1 MYWLRLPSQAS
12 IDKFIPKSK
21 FFEKAVVNT
30 KLKDEFT
37 RNIQRITRK
46 YKLSD
51 TTIGIPKTET
61 IEEIQIFE
69 IQLRQKIISKNI
81 LKLID
86 KAIPYP
92 ILYVL
97 VYQDDVAYAI
107 SYQDTVARNY
117 YISDW
122 NQDISFDFNGI
133 NLEKVYQNT
142 ITSFIT
148 KQDASDQDFETTVTR
163 DAQIKSLTIEIQ
175 VLQNKVKNQ
184 KQFNKKVE
192 LNKILLHKQQA
203 LQKLSS

>member
-163 DAQIKSLTIEIQ
+163 DAQIKSLIIEIQ
-175 VLQNKVKNQ
+175 ALQNKVKNQ

>member
-1 MYWLRLPSQAS
+1 
-12 IDKFIPKSK
+12 
-21 FFEKAVVNT
+21 
-30 KLKDEFT
+30 
-37 RNIQRITRK
+37 
-46 YKLSD
+46 
-51 TTIGIPKTET
+51 
-61 IEEIQIFE
+61 
-69 IQLRQKIISKNI
+69 
-81 LKLID
+81 
-86 KAIPYP
+86 
-92 ILYVL
+92 VL